1 MLLGSIKMHLVQP
14 IYSNIQR
21 RVRQEYKDALWL
33 VKGRLNECEVEKM
46 HRLDQVFLHF
56 DGGEIITIEV
66 GAGHARMKGAQS
78 IIGAAVIEGCH
89 YNTGAI
95 PLRQLNE
102 LQLWRAFKLKRAK
115 GG

>member
-1 MLLGSIKMHLVQP
+1 M
-14 IYSNIQR
+14 
-21 RVRQEYKDALWL
+21 RQEYKDAPWL

-46 HRLDQVFLHF
+46 HRLDHVFLHF

-66 GAGHARMKGAQS
+66 GAGHARMKGAPS
-78 IIGAAVIEGCH
+78 ITGAAVIEGCH

-95 PLRQLNE
+95 PFPRQLNE
-102 LQLWRAFKLKRAK
+102 LQRWHTFKLKRAK